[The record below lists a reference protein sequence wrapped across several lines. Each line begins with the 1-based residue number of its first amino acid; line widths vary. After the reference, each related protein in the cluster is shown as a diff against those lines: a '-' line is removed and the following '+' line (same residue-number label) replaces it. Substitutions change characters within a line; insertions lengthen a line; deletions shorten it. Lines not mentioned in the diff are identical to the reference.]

1 MKILMLSWEY
11 PPRIIGGISRVVYH
25 LATELGRLG
34 NEVTVITVKEGDA
47 QEEEVD
53 GNVRIY
59 RVTPFII
66 NPLNFIDSILQ
77 MNLAMISKAGTLLET
92 GNCFDILHL
101 HDWLVAYAG
110 KVIQNIW
117 PGMAMVC
124 TFHGTESGRNFGI
137 HNDMQGYISNV
148 EEMLSHMSHKIIVN
162 SGYMKSEINRL
173 FHFPDEH
180 IFVIPNGVD
189 IRKFLGVPCD
199 LELRSQYAKPHE
211 KLVIFVGRLVG
222 EKGAHVLLEAIPMI
236 LSRFGQVKFIIAGK
250 GPEYEALQRR
260 AQELNVS
267 ERVIL
272 PGFIPDDILLRLY
285 KCSDT
290 AVIPSLYEPFGIVAL
305 EGMVAR
311 IPVVVSN
318 TGGLNQIVEHKVN
331 GMKFE
336 SGNSFHLAECILEL
350 LTDPE
355 LAHRVVE
362 NASEAVNHFYRWDDI
377 AARTFVV
384 YKQAMGSIE

>member
-11 PPRIIGGISRVVYH
+11 PPRIVGGISRVVYH

-47 QEEEVD
+47 QDEEID

-66 NPLNFIDSILQ
+66 SPLNFIDSILQ
-77 MNLAMISKAGTLLET
+77 MNLAMISKAGSLLEQ
-92 GNCFDILHL
+92 GFRFDILHL

-110 KVIQNIW
+110 RVIQDIW
-117 PGMAMVC
+117 PGMALVC

-137 HNDMQGYISNV
+137 HNEMQGYISNV
-148 EEMLSHMSHKIIVN
+148 EEMLSHMSQKIIVN
-162 SGYMKSEINRL
+162 SGYMKSEIIRL
-173 FHFPDEH
+173 FHVPDEH

-199 LELRSQYAKPHE
+199 MELRSRYALPHE

-222 EKGAHVLLEAIPMI
+222 EKGAHILLEAIPAV
-236 LSRFGQVKFIIAGK
+236 LSRFDRVKFIIAGK
-250 GPEYEALQRR
+250 GPEYEALQHR
-260 AQELNVS
+260 AQELNIS
-267 ERVIL
+267 EKVVL
-272 PGFIPDDILLRLY
+272 PGFIPDNDLLRLY
-285 KCSDT
+285 KCSDI

-318 TGGLNQIVEHKVN
+318 AGGLNQIVEHRVN

-336 SGNSFHLAECILEL
+336 AGNCRDLAECILEL

-355 LAHRVVE
+355 LADRVVQ
-362 NASEAVNHFYRWDDI
+362 NASESVNRFYRWDDI
-377 AARTFVV
+377 AARTYVV
-384 YKQAMGSIE
+384 YKQALG